1 MSKTEWLALTEV
13 ERANNL
19 KTWIHGMQQAQKDC
33 NVGNKTKFKKLILSI
48 ADYEKE

>member
-1 MSKTEWLALTEV
+1 MTKPEWLALPEE
-13 ERANNL
+13 ERVNNL
-19 KTWIHGMQQAQKDC
+19 KTWIQGMQTAQKDC